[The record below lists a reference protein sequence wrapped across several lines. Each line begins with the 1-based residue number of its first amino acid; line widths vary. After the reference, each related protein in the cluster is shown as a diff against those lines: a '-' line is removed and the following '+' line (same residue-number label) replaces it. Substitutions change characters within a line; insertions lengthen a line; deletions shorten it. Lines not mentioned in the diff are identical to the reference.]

1 MMDIAAAIV
10 KLQNAD
16 SVNQHRL
23 WRTVESQ
30 HRLGQAQR
38 ILVEKL
44 QISASAVVTMLH
56 RLSQDTGTRIDDL
69 VDQLLDTGMLPGVT
83 GDL

>member
-10 KLQNAD
+10 KLQIAD

-30 HRLGQAQR
+30 HRIGQAQG
-38 ILVEKL
+38 ILMEKL
-44 QISASAVVTMLH
+44 QISASAAVTVLH

-69 VDQLLDTGMLPGVT
+69 VEQLLDTGMLLGVT
-83 GDL
+83 DDL